1 MGNPYPNPF
10 CPSTR
15 INYTIPYRWSKDGKI
30 NLNPYTVTI
39 DIYDILGRKLRC
51 LVYRKMTPGNY
62 TVMWNGKSENGRI
75 VASGKYY
82 CILKADELKQIRN
95 LTLIK

>member
-1 MGNPYPNPF
+1 MSQSSLWRKTPLVNCVKWRFFEKAVFGTG
-10 CPSTR
+10 S
-15 INYTIPYRWSKDGKI
+15 
-30 NLNPYTVTI
+30 
-39 DIYDILGRKLRC
+39 IYDILGRKLRC
-51 LVYRKMTPGNY
+51 LVYRRMTPGNY

-82 CILKADELKQIRN
+82 CVLKADELKQIRN